1 MSRPL
6 SPWSSI
12 YRHPCHRPHVLS
24 GLRRA
29 KYQIFNKAQN
39 IITVFGQLKIVCASR
54 KYFMSKLYC
63 YLEPGI
69 PGIAAWLDI
78 HVYVATCEIPGT
90 RDPARAHTVHVSR
103 WGAAGQRA
111 PCGAAEIKPSL
122 GAGPASVRSHW
133 LEPSPPPSPTCPP
146 RWRWW
151 CCPGTPAQ
159 RRSRSPAPRP
169 SQKSPLQWR
178 IPRLEVDQF
187 TSLFI
192 QWCDVM
198 QLNLPWVVV
207 GFAKPH
213 APVFPWGQL
222 SLESQRSGTSTTLY
236 YTWNIVA
243 SPFLFPCFE
252 IGQ

>member
-1 MSRPL
+1 
-6 SPWSSI
+6 
-12 YRHPCHRPHVLS
+12 
-24 GLRRA
+24 
-29 KYQIFNKAQN
+29 
-39 IITVFGQLKIVCASR
+39 
-54 KYFMSKLYC
+54 MSKLYC

-103 WGAAGQRA
+103 WRAAGQRA

-192 QWCDVM
+192 QWCDVAV
-198 QLNLPWVVV
+198 LTLSCCGLCKTTCSSLPMRPTFLRKSTFRDINSIILYLEHR
-207 GFAKPH
+207 GFSIFISLLWDWAITSNG
-213 APVFPWGQL
+213 WGN
-222 SLESQRSGTSTTLY
+222 SG
-236 YTWNIVA
+236 
-243 SPFLFPCFE
+243 E
-252 IGQ
+252 